1 MKSFFHTEN
10 TSSKQ
15 LIDFSW
21 YLLGTIIPILVNLI
35 KNPIFTRIFSTEE
48 YGYYSLVFLTYN
60 YLALAI
66 FSWLSSTIWRY
77 YYEYKAKN
85 RLNALFSNIIFI
97 YLIAAIVLFVFSAG
111 WYLTAEMILIKK
123 LIAFSFLYFLINDL
137 IGFYLV
143 IIRLEKKVIEY
154 NLIQSLRAVLNIFT
168 VVVLSFEFHF
178 RIESLVIGFFFSSFL
193 LLVYVI
199 IKVYAHYRFVLPKYL
214 TIDKSLLKM
223 LFAYGLISLFAN
235 ISALVLSSSDL
246 YVLALYNS
254 MDVVGIYNQNYAIA
268 NLGFAALTT
277 AFFNTINPELNKQL
291 TQNNSGLDAFLA
303 KNIVLYFLFFLP
315 VAFYFSL
322 YAFQF
327 SALMLGNDFQS
338 GFKIIP
344 YVVFSM
350 FFYGLAS
357 FPETRMKF
365 TRKYISVIMGFSIAC
380 IINIVLNLL
389 ILKNYHYRWAAIT
402 TLIAYLAIFLF
413 FVFKDF
419 KPFQLA
425 IKNYRPVFSISILV
439 LIVQLVVHLY
449 LVSNFT
455 MNLFLL
461 ILEGVLFV
469 SFFAFIVLKLNK
481 RYNLFVTNINS
492 CVANAS

>member
-1 MKSFFHTEN
+1 MKSIFHTEN

-35 KNPIFTRIFSTEE
+35 KNPIFTRVFSTEE

-77 YYEYKAKN
+77 YYEYKSKN
-85 RLNALFSNIIFI
+85 KLDTLFSNILFI
-97 YLIAAIVLFVFSAG
+97 YLIAAIILFIFSAG

-154 NLIQSLRAVLNIFT
+154 NLLQSVRAVLNIL
-168 VVVLSFEFHF
+168 VVVLLSFEFHF

-193 LLVYVI
+193 LLIYVILKVYVN
-199 IKVYAHYRFVLPKYL
+199 YYFALPNFLK
-214 TIDKSLLKM
+214 IEKNLLKM
-223 LFAYGLISLFAN
+223 LFAYGFISLFAN
-235 ISALVLSSSDL
+235 ISALVLSSSDR

-254 MDVVGIYNQNYAIA
+254 IDVVGIYNQNYAIA

-277 AFFNTINPELNKQL
+277 AFFNTINPGLNKQL

-303 KNIVLYFLFFLP
+303 KNIVLYILFFLP
-315 VAFYFSL
+315 LAFYFSL

-327 SALMLGNDFQS
+327 SALMLGKEFQS

-350 FFYGLAS
+350 FFYGIAS

-365 TRKYISVIMGFSIAC
+365 TRKYSSVIIGFSTAC
-380 IINIVLNLL
+380 IVNIVLNLL
-389 ILKNYHYRWAAIT
+389 ILKNSHYSWAAIT
-402 TLIAYLAIFLF
+402 TLIAYLIIFLY
-413 FVFKDF
+413 FVFIDL

-425 IKNYRPVFSISILV
+425 IKIYRPVFSISIFV
-439 LIVQLVVHLY
+439 LIAQLTVHLL
-449 LVSNFT
+449 LVRHFT
-455 MNLFLL
+455 MNLFHFL
-461 ILEGVLFV
+461 LEGVLFV
-469 SFFAFIVLKLNK
+469 SFFALIVLKLNK
-481 RYNLFVTNINS
+481 RYNLLDIHQ
-492 CVANAS
+492 